1 MSEQSKLPFSMLDKL
16 VTRVRDDLNKKH
28 FVFIYKPREMI
39 EETKESLRKVLS
51 AFIEQYKF
59 QLMELSIENQKETI
73 QT

>member
-39 EETKESLRKVLS
+39 EETKEPLRKVLS